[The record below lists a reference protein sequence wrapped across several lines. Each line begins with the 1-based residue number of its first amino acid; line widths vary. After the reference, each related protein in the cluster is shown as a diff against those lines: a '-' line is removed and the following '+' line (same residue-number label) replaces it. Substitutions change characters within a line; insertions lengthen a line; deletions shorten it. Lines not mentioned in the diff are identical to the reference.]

1 VKKITSIESGV
12 TMLKKMFPRVL
23 LASALLAS
31 GFWMG
36 RTTQGHA
43 DAKNKVFEMRT
54 YTANDGKLEA
64 LQARFR
70 NHTTKLFKKHGM
82 TNIGYWTPVDEPLS
96 RNTLVYILA
105 HSNREAAKKS
115 WDGFRSDPD
124 WKKAAQ
130 ESEVNGKLV
139 SKVDTL
145 FLEPTD
151 YSPMK

>member
-1 VKKITSIESGV
+1 
-12 TMLKKMFPRVL
+12 
-23 LASALLAS
+23 
-31 GFWMG
+31 
-36 RTTQGHA
+36 
-43 DAKNKVFEMRT
+43 MRT

-82 TNIGYWTPVDEPLS
+82 TNVGYWTPVDEPLS
-96 RNTLVYILA
+96 RNTLIYILA

-139 SKVDTL
+139 AKVESV

-151 YSPMK
+151 YSAIK